1 MRATVSQYVL
11 KVHGRC
17 NLACDHCYVYEHADQ
32 SWRAKPKAISL
43 PTAATA
49 ARRIAQHAAAH
60 NLASVHVILHGGEP
74 LLLGREEMRAVLSA
88 LTTWI
93 TPVTKLDLRIHSN
106 GVLLDEQWCELFAE
120 FGVLVGISLDGDRTA
135 NDLHRRYADGRS
147 SFDEVL
153 LALAL
158 LRTPRF
164 RHLYAGILCTVDL
177 TNDPE
182 AVYAALVAERPPRL
196 DLLLPHATWESP
208 PYRPAGSAHPYADW
222 LLRVYRRWV
231 ADGRPVPIRLFD
243 SVLSAAA
250 GGPSWTESLGLD
262 PADLLVIETD
272 GSWEQTDSMKTAYD
286 GAPGTGMDVR
296 THSVDEVARHPG
308 VSARQRGLAELCAT
322 CQACPVVRVCGGGL
336 YSHRYRAET
345 GFDNPS
351 AYCLDLMTLIN
362 GIVPRPG
369 AATPPR
375 MSHEL
380 PERAFDALA
389 AGPGTVDAIAT
400 MAQARQSLTRALVA
414 AVAAEGE
421 WRDQDLRQAAA
432 DGWAVLCALDG
443 RRPEVVADLFA
454 HPYTATWAIRCLRPS
469 AGADPDLDRAHLACL
484 AAAAAIRAAEPAELV
499 VPVRAGYVFLPTVGA
514 ISVSAGRS
522 AQLIVTDGRARLSA
536 PDGGGWLPVR
546 RISGP
551 VLHTIV
557 EDLDPFRDCHD
568 WAPAGRLS
576 EPEWRTWRAA
586 LDGSGRRLHREL
598 PAYGTVLAAG
608 LRAVVPLQPSADRMR
623 SSTARQAHG
632 AVALALP
639 AEAHAVDELLIHE
652 FQHVK
657 LNGLL
662 DLYELF
668 DATSTERLK
677 VPWRDDPRPV
687 EGVLHGIYAHL
698 AVSHYWRARGA
709 AHRQKYLRYRSWVR
723 AAADSLAA
731 TGALSKQGERF
742 VTGIVLGTDDG

>member
-1 MRATVSQYVL
+1 
-11 KVHGRC
+11 VHGRC

-49 ARRIAQHAAAH
+49 GWRIAQHAAAH
-60 NLASVHVILHGGEP
+60 NLPSVHVILHGGEP
-74 LLLGREEMRAVLSA
+74 LLLGREEMRGVLSA
-88 LTTWI
+88 LTTRI
-93 TPVTKLDLRIHSN
+93 VPVTKLDLRIHTN

-120 FGVLVGISLDGDRTA
+120 FGVRVGVSLDGDRAA
-135 NDLHRRYADGRS
+135 NDVHRRYADGRS
-147 SFDEVL
+147 SFDDVL
-153 LALAL
+153 RALAL

-164 RHLYAGILCTVDL
+164 RQLYAGILCTVDL
-177 TNDPE
+177 ANDPE
-182 AVYAALVAERPPRL
+182 AVYAALVAERPSRL
-196 DLLLPHATWESP
+196 DLLLPHATWENP
-208 PYRPAGSAHPYADW
+208 PGRPAGAAHPYADW
-222 LLRVYRRWV
+222 LLRVYRRWT

-243 SVLSAAA
+243 SVVSAAG

-286 GAPGTGMDVR
+286 GAPATGMNVR

-308 VSARQRGLAELCAT
+308 VATRQRGLAGLCAT
-322 CQACPVVRVCGGGL
+322 CQACPVVRICGGGL
-336 YSHRYRAET
+336 YSHRYRAGT

-351 AYCLDLMTLIN
+351 VYCLDLMTLIN
-362 GIVPRPG
+362 EIVPRPR

-375 MSHEL
+375 TPHEL
-380 PERAFDALA
+380 PDGAFDALA
-389 AGPGTVDAIAT
+389 AGPGTVAAIAT
-400 MAQARQSLTRALVA
+400 MAQARQSVTRALVA
-414 AVAAEGE
+414 AVAAEAG

-432 DGWAVLCALDG
+432 DGWAMLCALDA
-443 RRPEVVADLFA
+443 RQPEIVADLFA
-454 HPYTATWAIRCLRPS
+454 HPYTAAWAIRCLRPP
-469 AGADPDLDRAHLACL
+469 AGADRDLDRAHLACL
-484 AAAAAIRAAEPAELV
+484 AVAAAIRTAEPADLV
-499 VPVRAGYVFLPTVGA
+499 VPVRDGYVFLPTAGA
-514 ISVSAGRS
+514 ISVPAGRT
-522 AQLIVTDGRARLSA
+522 ALIGVTGGRAHVSA
-536 PDGGGWLPVR
+536 PDHGGWLPAR

-557 EDLDPFRDCHD
+557 EDLDPFRDCQN
-568 WAPAGRLS
+568 WAVAGRLA
-576 EPEWRTWRAA
+576 EPEWRIWHTA

-598 PAYGTVLAAG
+598 PAYGAVLAAG
-608 LRAVVPLQPSADRMR
+608 LRAVVPLQPSAGGMR

-662 DLYELF
+662 DMYELF
-668 DATSTERLK
+668 DPASTERLK

-698 AVSHYWRARGA
+698 AVSHYWRARGG

-723 AAADSLAA
+723 GAAEALAA
-731 TGALSKQGERF
+731 TGALTKQGERF
-742 VTGIVLGTDDG
+742 VAGMVCGTDDG

>member
-43 PTAATA
+43 PAAA
-49 ARRIAQHAAAH
+49 GAGWRIAQHAAAH
-60 NLASVHVILHGGEP
+60 NLPSVHVILHGGEP
-74 LLLGREEMRAVLSA
+74 LLLGRAEMRRVLSA
-88 LTTWI
+88 LTTRI
-93 TPVTKLDLRIHSN
+93 TPVTKLDLRIHTN

-120 FGVLVGISLDGDRTA
+120 FDVQVGISLDGDRTA
-135 NDLHRRYADGRS
+135 NDLHRRYADGRG

-153 LALAL
+153 RALAL

-177 TNDPE
+177 ANDPE

-196 DLLLPHATWESP
+196 DLLLPHATWENP
-208 PYRPAGSAHPYADW
+208 PHRPAGRAHPYADW
-222 LLRVYRRWV
+222 LLRVYRRWT
-231 ADGRPVPIRLFD
+231 AEGRPVPIRLFD
-243 SVLSAAA
+243 SVVSAAA

-286 GAPGTGMDVR
+286 GAPDTGMNVH

-308 VSARQRGLAELCAT
+308 VAARQRGLAELCAT
-322 CQACPVVRVCGGGL
+322 CQACPVVRICGGGL

-351 AYCLDLMTLIN
+351 VYCLDLMTLIN
-362 GIVPRPG
+362 GIVSRPD
-369 AATPPR
+369 AAAPPR
-375 MSHEL
+375 AAHEL
-380 PERAFDALA
+380 PEGAFDALA
-389 AGPGTVDAIAT
+389 AGPGTVDAIAA
-400 MAQARQSLTRALVA
+400 MARARQSVTRALVA
-414 AVAAEGE
+414 AVAAEAG
-421 WRDQDLRQAAA
+421 WRDQGLRQASA
-432 DGWAVLCALDG
+432 DGWAMLCALDA
-443 RRPEVVADLFA
+443 RQPEVVADLFA
-454 HPYTATWAIRCLRPS
+454 HPYTATWAIRCLRPP

-514 ISVSAGRS
+514 ISVPAGRTARIS
-522 AQLIVTDGRARLSA
+522 VAEGRAHVGGA
-536 PDGGGWLPVR
+536 NDGDWLPVR

-557 EDLDPFRDCHD
+557 EDLDPFRDCHT
-568 WAPAGRLS
+568 WAVTGRLP
-576 EPEWRTWRAA
+576 EPEWRRWHAA
-586 LDGSGRRLHREL
+586 LGGSGRRLHRDL

-608 LRAVVPLQPSADRMR
+608 LRAVVPLQPSADRRR

-639 AEAHAVDELLIHE
+639 AEARAADELLIHE

-662 DLYELF
+662 DMYELF
-668 DATSTERLK
+668 DATSTERLR

-687 EGVLHGIYAHL
+687 EGALHGIYAHL
-698 AVSHYWRARGA
+698 AVSHYWQARGA

-723 AAADSLAA
+723 DAADALAA
-731 TGALSKQGERF
+731 TGVLSKQGERF
-742 VTGIVLGTDDG
+742 VAGMVRGTEDG